1 MIRQGLKDELVWST
15 DRLRA
20 DTKSETDGVNQ
31 HGCDWDL
38 GTELS
43 IQSDWP
49 SGFYLVRFETAQSE
63 TAEAY
68 FVVRSQKPL
77 DAILVLSTSTWAAYN
92 NWGGPSFYTGSHV
105 SSFERPLPRGFLA
118 KEDLHRFRIA
128 RVADW
133 SRSDRQDY
141 KNLGYST
148 WCMAAGWAN
157 WELLFVRW
165 AERNGITLG
174 YATSSDLDA
183 SGELLEGY
191 PAYISVGHDEYW
203 SKGMRDAV
211 ETYVDEGGNAV
222 FFPVTPLF
230 GKRGLKTLTK
240 SLLVTKHLSRKT
252 LILMNP
258 QLRFY
263 LRCGPIP
270 WWVDQKIR

>member
-92 NWGGPSFYTGSHV
+92 NWGGRV
-105 SSFERPLPRGFLA
+105 SIRVLVFLHLRGHCQEAFWP
-118 KEDLHRFRIA
+118 KEDLYRFRIA

-133 SRSDRQDY
+133 SRSDRQ
-141 KNLGYST
+141 
-148 WCMAAGWAN
+148 
-157 WELLFVRW
+157 
-165 AERNGITLG
+165 
-174 YATSSDLDA
+174 
-183 SGELLEGY
+183 
-191 PAYISVGHDEYW
+191 
-203 SKGMRDAV
+203 
-211 ETYVDEGGNAV
+211 
-222 FFPVTPLF
+222 
-230 GKRGLKTLTK
+230 GL
-240 SLLVTKHLSRKT
+240 
-252 LILMNP
+252 
-258 QLRFY
+258 
-263 LRCGPIP
+263 
-270 WWVDQKIR
+270 